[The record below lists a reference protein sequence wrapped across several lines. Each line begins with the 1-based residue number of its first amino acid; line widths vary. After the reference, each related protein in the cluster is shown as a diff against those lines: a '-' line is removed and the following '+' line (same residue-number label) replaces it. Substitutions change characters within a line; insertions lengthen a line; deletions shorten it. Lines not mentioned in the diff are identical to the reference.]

1 MTNATTKSAPLR
13 NPLQPVESVSENQAL
28 PTTIPQKQAITDTEP
43 QGTTLAPKSNV
54 EEPKLPTAPLAA
66 SEAPQS
72 QKNPLQSVANIS
84 TSHSHI
90 AVRPDMGRNFS
101 DQATNA
107 RPQHALPNRP
117 DPPPPRA
124 NEHRIIDRHGD
135 RGLRNSSDPR
145 FPDPIRGDRSS
156 EGTRERVDHHVSGTY
171 LRGPEKLLDRPPF
184 DDRDRSDQSWG
195 GDRSVP
201 GRLHSD
207 DRYPGPHHR
216 DARPSSRDVRPERPS
231 RERQHDELLENPRHT
246 ELQGR
251 SSRDPSMAPP
261 RSAVLQHPDRAALIH
276 GPNDQDRGYSNAHSD
291 RRSEPSRYDGH
302 PNSQRGSRT
311 ASPARHDDSRMSH
324 RDSHRDRSDR
334 DDRLSLDN
342 RRPPEENS
350 RSRSSRHEDSRPP
363 TGPRT
368 DRPGEAAPLSSGD
381 RFRDSLRSGPPSSM
395 PPADLNH
402 GRLNQD
408 YNGSHRQAESQ
419 YGRLT
424 SGPEIPSGPRL
435 PNGTPATANRGG
447 GRNVSGPQPHINTQQ
462 PPLPQNS
469 MPSPTVPGR
478 GAPTGPSLGRA
489 PLRDPAQ
496 FNRLPSAPSSTPAT
510 PVTETPDVAGIHPD
524 RLKAI
529 QGPEVS
535 VASIPNTSAPNP
547 GHGANPIPPSPIS
560 APPPAAPRGP
570 NNAQPPSPLGPPRQG
585 PPTGPSFANDRNRSD
600 KRFAGIQNVLQQAG
614 APNGLDR
621 SNQGASIRGRGG
633 RPHNSMNHSSSSP
646 VTSGPPTPH
655 MTRPDAFPNRADL
668 FAGRSSGPGTPQH
681 GEEDMIQGRDMRR
694 DRTRD
699 DGDRR
704 SGPVRESS
712 SSGRD
717 RLSGGNGV
725 PPTQEPPTIRDDGR
739 SLRRADEYGLEVE
752 RGGML
757 ADADRMGRGS
767 GSGRDGGKDRER
779 RAESDRRDLADWGG
793 ERRGP
798 GPDRR
803 EERDR
808 ERRDGGRKRGR
819 GAEEG
824 MGPRP
829 GPGERGYGGDN
840 KRSRRNG

>member
-1 MTNATTKSAPLR
+1 MQAP
-13 NPLQPVESVSENQAL
+13 
-28 PTTIPQKQAITDTEP
+28 D
-43 QGTTLAPKSNV
+43 SNI
-54 EEPKLPTAPLAA
+54 EEPKLSVAPLTAP
-66 SEAPQS
+66 EPPQS
-72 QKNPLQSVANIS
+72 QNNPLQSVADIPAN
-84 TSHSHI
+84 HSHI
-90 AVRPDMGRNFS
+90 PSRPDIGRTFP
-101 DQATNA
+101 DQGTNP

-124 NEHRIIDRHGD
+124 NEHRVIDRQGD

-145 FPDPIRGDRSS
+145 FPEPIRSDRSG
-156 EGTRERVDHHVSGTY
+156 EATRERADHHVSGTY
-171 LRGPEKLLDRPPF
+171 FRGSERPLDRPPF
-184 DDRDRSDQSWG
+184 DDRNRPEQGWG
-195 GDRSVP
+195 GDKSVS

-216 DARPSSRDVRPERPS
+216 DPRPSARDIRPERSSRD
-231 RERQHDELLENPRHT
+231 RQHDESLEYSRHT

-251 SSRDPSMAPP
+251 SSRDSSMVPP
-261 RSAVLQHPDRAALIH
+261 RSAVLQQHPDRAALIH
-276 GPNDQDRGYSNAHSD
+276 GPHDQDRGHSNIHSD
-291 RRSEPSRYDGH
+291 RRPDPPRYDGH
-302 PNSQRGSRT
+302 SNSQRGSRT
-311 ASPARHDDSRMSH
+311 TSPARHDDNRMNH
-324 RDSHRDRSDR
+324 HGSHRDRNDR
-334 DDRLSLDN
+334 DDRPNLDI
-342 RRPPEENS
+342 RRPPEDIP
-350 RSRSSRHEDSRPP
+350 RSRSSRHDDSRPP

-368 DRPGEAAPLSSGD
+368 DRPGETALLSSGD
-381 RFRDSLRSGPPSSM
+381 RFRDTLRGGPPSNI

-435 PNGTPATANRGG
+435 PNGTPATSNRGG
-447 GRNVSGPQPHINTQQ
+447 GRNASGSQPHISTQQ
-462 PPLPQNS
+462 PPLMQNP

-489 PLRDPAQ
+489 PLRDPTH
-496 FNRLPSAPSSTPAT
+496 FNRPPSAPSSTPAT

-529 QGPEVS
+529 QGPETS
-535 VASIPNTSAPNP
+535 VASVPNVSAPNP
-547 GHGANPIPPSPIS
+547 VHGANPMLPSPVS

-570 NNAQPPSPLGPPRQG
+570 NNTQPSSPLGPPRQG

-633 RPHNSMNHSSSSP
+633 RPHNPMNHSSSSP
-646 VTSGPPTPH
+646 ATSGPPTPQTARH
-655 MTRPDAFPNRADL
+655 ETFPNRADL

-681 GEEDMIQGRDMRR
+681 GEEDMSQGRDMRR

-704 SGPVRESS
+704 SGHGRESS
-712 SSGRD
+712 NSSRD
-717 RLSGGNGV
+717 RLPGHNGALPSQV
-725 PPTQEPPTIRDDGR
+725 PPTIRDDGR
-739 SLRRADEYGLEVE
+739 PFRRGDEHGPDLE
-752 RGGML
+752 RGMPPE
-757 ADADRMGRGS
+757 ADLQGRGS
-767 GSGRDGGKDRER
+767 GRDSGKDRER
-779 RAESDRRDLADWGG
+779 RAESDRRDLAEWGG
-793 ERRGP
+793 DRRGP

-803 EERDR
+803 DDRDR

-819 GAEEG
+819 GAEES

-829 GPGERGYGGDN
+829 GPGPGQGERGYGGDN